1 MRRARPVRRRLLVL
15 GLFPLLALL
24 APLLARERAPDPS
37 PLARLVTPVPFDPDA
52 TDLDA
57 RLRPPDRTHLLG
69 TDDLGRDVLARL
81 LHGARVSVSVGLA
94 AAALAFAVGT
104 LLGGAAG
111 TLGARADRAVLFVT
125 GVVQAFPALVLV
137 AAGAA
142 LAPPSAYTAV
152 FLIALTGWPEVAR
165 LVRAE
170 ALRLSVSPH
179 VEAARAA
186 GASRARVLLVH
197 VLPGAV
203 APAAATVPYVLGGAV
218 LLEASLSFLGL
229 GTPPPSASWG
239 RALADARESLT
250 TAWWCV
256 VPPAVALFLLVLSA
270 RKLGEAL
277 SEGPA
282 GGLRERGR

>member
-1 MRRARPVRRRLLVL
+1 MSLARPARRRLLVL
-15 GLFPLLALL
+15 GLFPIVALL
-24 APLLARERAPDPS
+24 APLLARQRPPDEPGVS
-37 PLARLVTPVPFDPDA
+37 VRWAALVPFDPNA
-52 TDLDA
+52 TDLAA
-57 RLRPPDRTHLLG
+57 RLQPPGPVHLLG
-69 TDDLGRDVLARL
+69 TDDLGRDVLSRL

-94 AAALAFAVGT
+94 AAALAFLAGT
-104 LLGGAAG
+104 ILGGAAG
-111 TLGARADRAVLFVT
+111 AFGPGADRPILFVT

-170 ALRLSVSPH
+170 TLRLSLSPH
-179 VEAARAA
+179 VEAARAV
-186 GASRARVLLVH
+186 GASRTRILFVH

-203 APAAATVPYVLGGAV
+203 APAVATVPYVLGGAV

-256 VPPAVALFLLVLSA
+256 VPPAVALFLFVLSA
-270 RKLGEAL
+270 RRLGESL
-277 SEGPA
+277 SES
-282 GGLRERGR
+282 R

>member
-1 MRRARPVRRRLLVL
+1 MSRFRSVRTRLFVL
-15 GLFPLLALL
+15 GLFPLVALL
-24 APLLARERAPDPS
+24 APLLARARPAEPPV
-37 PLARLVTPVPFDPDA
+37 LARIVTPVPFDPDA

-57 RLRPPDRTHLLG
+57 RLRPPDGTHFLG

-81 LHGARVSVSVGLA
+81 LHGARVSVAVGLA
-94 AAALAFAVGT
+94 AATLAFLIGT

-111 TLGARADRAVLFVT
+111 TFGPRADRTVLFVT

-142 LAPPSAYTAV
+142 LVPPSAGTAAL
-152 FLIALTGWPEVAR
+152 LIAFTGWPEVAR

-170 ALRLSVSPH
+170 ALRLSASPH

-186 GASRARVLLVH
+186 GASRRRVLLVH
-197 VLPGAV
+197 ILPGAV
-203 APAAATVPYVLGGAV
+203 APALATVPYVLGGAV

-229 GTPPPSASWG
+229 GAPPPAASWG

-250 TAWWCV
+250 SAWWCV
-256 VPPAVALFLLVLSA
+256 APPAAALFLLVLSA

-277 SEGPA
+277 SE
-282 GGLRERGR
+282 RR

>member
-1 MRRARPVRRRLLVL
+1 MTAGRQAKRRILFL
-15 GLFPLLALL
+15 GLFPLFALL
-24 APLLARERAPDPS
+24 APLLARESPTHTPS
-37 PLARLVTPVPFDPDA
+37 FLARVTTLVPFDPDA
-52 TDLDA
+52 TDLTA
-57 RLRPPDRTHLLG
+57 RLQPPDRRHLLG

-81 LHGARVSVSVGLA
+81 LHGARVSVAVGLLA
-94 AAALAFAVGT
+94 AGLAFAVGT
-104 LLGGAAG
+104 VLGGAAG
-111 TLGARADRAVLFVT
+111 ALGPRADRALLFVT

-142 LAPPSAYTAV
+142 LAPPSALTAA
-152 FLIALTGWPEVAR
+152 FLIALTGWPEIAR

-170 ALRLSVSPH
+170 ALRLSASPH

-186 GASRARVLLVH
+186 GASRSRVLFVH
-197 VLPGAV
+197 VLPGAI
-203 APAAATVPYVLGGAV
+203 APAIATTPYVLGGAV

-229 GTPPPSASWG
+229 GAPPPSASWG

-277 SEGPA
+277 SES
-282 GGLRERGR
+282 R

>member
-1 MRRARPVRRRLLVL
+1 MSRFRSVRTRLFVL
-15 GLFPLLALL
+15 GLFPLVALL
-24 APLLARERAPDPS
+24 APLLARARPAEPPV
-37 PLARLVTPVPFDPDA
+37 LARIVTPVPFDPDA

-57 RLRPPDRTHLLG
+57 RLRPPDGTHFLG

-81 LHGARVSVSVGLA
+81 LHGARVSVAVGLA
-94 AAALAFAVGT
+94 AATLAFLIGT

-111 TLGARADRAVLFVT
+111 TFGPRADRTVLFVT

-142 LAPPSAYTAV
+142 LVPPSAGTAAL
-152 FLIALTGWPEVAR
+152 LIAFTGWPEVAR

-170 ALRLSVSPH
+170 ALRLSASPH

-186 GASRARVLLVH
+186 GASRRRVLLVH
-197 VLPGAV
+197 ILPGAV
-203 APAAATVPYVLGGAV
+203 APALATVPYVLGGAV

-229 GTPPPSASWG
+229 GAPPPAASWG

-250 TAWWCV
+250 SAWWCV
-256 VPPAVALFLLVLSA
+256 APPAAALFLLVLSA

-277 SEGPA
+277 SES
-282 GGLRERGR
+282 R

>member
-1 MRRARPVRRRLLVL
+1 VRRRLLAL

-24 APLLARERAPDPS
+24 APLLARERGPDPS
-37 PLARLVTPVPFDPDA
+37 PLARLVTPVPYDPDA

-57 RLRPPDRTHLLG
+57 RLRPPDRAHLLG

-81 LHGARVSVSVGLA
+81 LHGARVSVSVGLS
-94 AAALAFAVGT
+94 AAALAFLAGT
-104 LLGGAAG
+104 VLGGAAG
-111 TLGARADRAVLFVT
+111 TFGPRADRPILFVT

-170 ALRLSVSPH
+170 ALRLSLSPH

-186 GASRARVLLVH
+186 GASRARILLVH
-197 VLPGAV
+197 VLPGTIAL
-203 APAAATVPYVLGGAV
+203 AAATVPYVLGGAV

-256 VPPAVALFLLVLSA
+256 VPPAAALFLLVLSA
-270 RKLGEAL
+270 RRLGEAL
-277 SEGPA
+277 SESPA
-282 GGLRERGR
+282 RSVRRPG

>member
-1 MRRARPVRRRLLVL
+1 MNRLRSARRRLLVL
-15 GLFPLLALL
+15 ACFPLIALF
-24 APLLARERAPDPS
+24 APLLARERPPDGPAI
-37 PLARLVTPVPFDPDA
+37 LARAAALVPFDPNA
-52 TDLDA
+52 TDLGA
-57 RLRPPDRTHLLG
+57 RLQPPGPVHLLG
-69 TDDLGRDVLARL
+69 TDDLGRDVLSRL

-94 AAALAFAVGT
+94 AAALAFLAGT
-104 LLGGAAG
+104 ILGGAAG
-111 TLGARADRAVLFVT
+111 AFGPRADRPILFVT

-152 FLIALTGWPEVAR
+152 VLIALTGWPEVAR

-170 ALRLSVSPH
+170 ALRLSLSPH

-186 GASRARVLLVH
+186 GASRTRVLFVH

-203 APAAATVPYVLGGAV
+203 APAVATVPYVLGGAV

-256 VPPAVALFLLVLSA
+256 FPPAVALFLFVLSA
-270 RKLGEAL
+270 RRLGESL
-277 SEGPA
+277 SES
-282 GGLRERGR
+282 R

>member
-1 MRRARPVRRRLLVL
+1 MSLTRSARRRLLVL
-15 GLFPLLALL
+15 ALFPLVALM
-24 APLLARERAPDPS
+24 APLLARERPKDATALER
-37 PLARLVTPVPFDPDA
+37 LATLVPFDPDA

-57 RLRPPDRTHLLG
+57 RLQPPGADHYLG

-81 LHGARVSVSVGLA
+81 LHGARVSVPVGFA
-94 AAALAFAVGT
+94 AAALALAVGT

-111 TLGARADRAVLFVT
+111 ALGAGTDRPVLFVT

-142 LAPPSAYTAV
+142 LAPPSAWTAAL
-152 FLIALTGWPEVAR
+152 LIALTGWPEVAR

-170 ALRLSVSPH
+170 ALRLSRSPH

-186 GASRARVLLVH
+186 GASRARVVFVH

-203 APAAATVPYVLGGAV
+203 APALAIVPYALGGAV

-229 GTPPPSASWG
+229 GAPPPAASWG

-250 TAWWCV
+250 SAWWCV
-256 VPPAVALFLLVLSA
+256 VPPALALFLLVLSA

-277 SEGPA
+277 SES
-282 GGLRERGR
+282 R